1 MHYGFDK
8 LPDAEFL
15 LPAITQVMDYKPVKD
30 ADSEL
35 ATIPDDFT
43 IDDVIEFHKKHGC
56 GRYFCIPVLSVTTN
70 EKKKLVGVAHP
81 DPIRFSQLIGYKAQF
96 DQLID
101 NTLAFLNGYNANN
114 VLLVGSRGTGKSS
127 SVKALVNEYHE
138 QGLRL
143 L

>member
-1 MHYGFDK
+1 MAKRDVEAIKTIASMDLTK

-56 GRYFCIPVLSVTTN
+56 GDISVFRSFRYNDEKKNWLVLLTLTLSVS
-70 EKKKLVGVAHP
+70 A
-81 DPIRFSQLIGYKAQF
+81 S
-96 DQLID
+96 
-101 NTLAFLNGYNANN
+101 
-114 VLLVGSRGTGKSS
+114 LLVTRHSLTSLLTTLLHS
-127 SVKALVNEYHE
+127 LMDIMQTMYFLLVQEVLVNLH
-138 QGLRL
+138 Q
-143 L
+143 